1 MEWEVMQR
9 CRTSTERG
17 GDAMRLKNILLVT
30 ENPERSKRFYQ
41 ELFGLHVLADF
52 GGNIM
57 MTDGLVLQERK
68 LWEKCV
74 GDRIIPQGKAFELYF
89 EEDDLENFLER
100 LRQSPYEIPFL
111 NQCEEEWGQRK
122 VRLCD
127 LDGHLIEV
135 GESMKAVVR
144 RLQKEGLEAKE
155 IARRT
160 HMLLEQAK
168 AWMVSAEES

>member
-1 MEWEVMQR
+1 
-9 CRTSTERG
+9 
-17 GDAMRLKNILLVT
+17 MRLKNILLVT
-30 ENPERSKRFYQ
+30 EDPERSKGFYQ

-57 MTDGLVLQERK
+57 MTEGIVLQERK

-89 EEDDLENFLER
+89 EEDDLKSFLDR
-100 LRQSPYEIPFL
+100 LKQRLYDISSF
-111 NQCEEEWGQRK
+111 NQFEEEWGQRK

-127 LDGHLIEV
+127 PDGHLIEV

-144 RLQKEGLEAKE
+144 RLQKDGLEAAE

-160 HMLLEQAK
+160 HMLLEQAE